1 MDSNAIVID
10 GSAMAERL
18 RNEVAHR
25 VEAFRSATSIDPSL
39 AVVMVGDDAASQV
52 YVRNKMKQT
61 AVVGIRSVEKRLP
74 RQASESEVLEIIQE
88 LNEDSSI
95 HGILV
100 QLPLPEHIDPSVVVD
115 AIDPNKDVDG
125 LHRNNV
131 AALVLG
137 EEGLVPCTPTG
148 CLLMLRQYAENLSG
162 MRAVILGRSR
172 LVGKPLAEL
181 LLRENCTVTMAHSK
195 TAELPTLCRSAD
207 ILVAAI
213 GRPNFVQGEWIKPGA
228 IVIDVG
234 MNRIKDNDGKRRLV
248 GDVDYQA
255 ALSVAQAVSPVPGGV
270 GPMTVVCLLRNTIQA
285 AERQLGQA

>member
-1 MDSNAIVID
+1 MDSKAIVID

-18 RNEVAHR
+18 RNEVPHR
-25 VEAFRSATSIDPSL
+25 GEASRAATSIDPSL

-181 LLRENCTVTMAHSK
+181 LLRENCTVTMTHSK

-213 GRPNFVQGEWIKPGA
+213 GRPHFVQGDWIKPGA

>member
-285 AERQLGQA
+285 AERQLGQS

>member
-18 RNEVAHR
+18 RDEVAYR
-25 VEAFRSATSIDPSL
+25 VEAFRSATSINPSL

-255 ALSVAQAVSPVPGGV
+255 ALSVAHAVTPVPGGV

-285 AERQLGQA
+285 AEGQLGQA

>member
-1 MDSNAIVID
+1 MDSKAIVID

-25 VEAFRSATSIDPSL
+25 GEAFRSATSIDPSL

>member
-18 RNEVAHR
+18 RNEVAYR
-25 VEAFRSATSIDPSL
+25 VEAFRSATSINPSL

-61 AVVGIRSVEKRLP
+61 AVVGIRSVEKCLP
-74 RQASESEVLEIIQE
+74 RQASENEVLEIIRE

-213 GRPNFVQGEWIKPGA
+213 GRPHFVQGDWIKPGA

-285 AERQLGQA
+285 AERQLGQS

>member
-1 MDSNAIVID
+1 MDSKAIVID

-285 AERQLGQA
+285 AESQLGQA

>member
-213 GRPNFVQGEWIKPGA
+213 GRPHFVQGDWIKPGA

>member
-1 MDSNAIVID
+1 MDSKAIVID

-181 LLRENCTVTMAHSK
+181 LLRENCTVTMTHSK

-234 MNRIKDNDGKRRLV
+234 MNRIMDNDGKRRLV

-255 ALSVAQAVSPVPGGV
+255 ALSVAHAVTPVPGGV

>member
-1 MDSNAIVID
+1 MDSKAIVID

-213 GRPNFVQGEWIKPGA
+213 GRPHFVQGDWIKPGA

-285 AERQLGQA
+285 AEGQLGQA

>member
-18 RNEVAHR
+18 RDEVAYR
-25 VEAFRSATSIDPSL
+25 VEAFRSATSINPSL

-61 AVVGIRSVEKRLP
+61 AVVGIRSVEKCLP
-74 RQASESEVLEIIQE
+74 RQASENEVLEIIRE

-181 LLRENCTVTMAHSK
+181 LLRENCT
-195 TAELPTLCRSAD
+195 
-207 ILVAAI
+207 
-213 GRPNFVQGEWIKPGA
+213 
-228 IVIDVG
+228 
-234 MNRIKDNDGKRRLV
+234 
-248 GDVDYQA
+248 
-255 ALSVAQAVSPVPGGV
+255 
-270 GPMTVVCLLRNTIQA
+270 CLLYTSPSPRD
-285 AERQLGQA
+285 

>member
-1 MDSNAIVID
+1 MDSKAIVID

-61 AVVGIRSVEKRLP
+61 AVVGIRSVEKCLP
-74 RQASESEVLEIIQE
+74 RQASENEVLEIIRE

>member
-1 MDSNAIVID
+1 MDSKAIVID

-255 ALSVAQAVSPVPGGV
+255 ALSVAHAVTPVPGGV

-285 AERQLGQA
+285 AEGQLGQA

>member
-10 GSAMAERL
+10 GSAMAKRL
-18 RNEVAHR
+18 RNEVAYR

-61 AVVGIRSVEKRLP
+61 AVVGIRSVEKCLP
-74 RQASESEVLEIIQE
+74 RQASENEVLEIIRE

-213 GRPNFVQGEWIKPGA
+213 GRPHFVQGDWIKPGA

-285 AERQLGQA
+285 AERQLGQS

>member
-255 ALSVAQAVSPVPGGV
+255 ALSVAQAVTPVPGGV

>member
-18 RNEVAHR
+18 RDEVAYR
-25 VEAFRSATSIDPSL
+25 VEAFRSATSINPSL

-61 AVVGIRSVEKRLP
+61 AVVGIRSVEKRLR
-74 RQASESEVLEIIQE
+74 RQASENEVLEIIRE

-213 GRPNFVQGEWIKPGA
+213 GRPHFVQGDWIKPGA

-285 AERQLGQA
+285 AERQLGQS

>member
-18 RNEVAHR
+18 RNEVAYR

-61 AVVGIRSVEKRLP
+61 AVVGIRSVEKCLP
-74 RQASESEVLEIIQE
+74 RQASENEVLEIIRE

-213 GRPNFVQGEWIKPGA
+213 GRPHFVQGDWIKPGA

>member
-1 MDSNAIVID
+1 MDSKAIVID

-18 RNEVAHR
+18 RDEVAYR
-25 VEAFRSATSIDPSL
+25 VEAFRSATSINPSL

-255 ALSVAQAVSPVPGGV
+255 ALSVAHAVTPVPGGV

-285 AERQLGQA
+285 AEGQLGQA

>member
-1 MDSNAIVID
+1 MDSKAIVID

-18 RNEVAHR
+18 RNEVAYR

-285 AERQLGQA
+285 AEGQLGQA

>member
-1 MDSNAIVID
+1 MDSKAIVID

-195 TAELPTLCRSAD
+195 TVELPTLCRSAD

-213 GRPNFVQGEWIKPGA
+213 GRPHFVQGDWIKPGA

>member
-10 GSAMAERL
+10 GSALAERL
-18 RNEVAHR
+18 RNAVAHR

-88 LNEDSSI
+88 LNEDSRI

-181 LLRENCTVTMAHSK
+181 LLRENCTVTMTHSK

-285 AERQLGQA
+285 AEGQLGQA

>member
-1 MDSNAIVID
+1 MYSKAIVID
-10 GSAMAERL
+10 VSAMAERL

-181 LLRENCTVTMAHSK
+181 LLRENCTVTMTHSK

>member
-18 RNEVAHR
+18 RNEVAYR
-25 VEAFRSATSIDPSL
+25 VEAFRSVTSIDPSL

-61 AVVGIRSVEKRLP
+61 VVVGIRSVEKRLP
-74 RQASESEVLEIIQE
+74 TQASESEVLEIIQE

-148 CLLMLRQYAENLSG
+148 CLLMLRQYAETLSG

-213 GRPNFVQGEWIKPGA
+213 GRPHFVQGDWIKPGA

-285 AERQLGQA
+285 AERQLGQS

>member
-18 RNEVAHR
+18 RNEVAYR
-25 VEAFRSATSIDPSL
+25 VEAFRSATSIEPSL
-39 AVVMVGDDAASQV
+39 AVVIVGDDAASQV

-61 AVVGIRSVEKRLP
+61 AVVGIRSVEKCLP
-74 RQASESEVLEIIQE
+74 RQASENEVLEIIHE
-88 LNEDSSI
+88 LNEDSRI
-95 HGILV
+95 QGILV
-100 QLPLPEHIDPSVVVD
+100 QLPLPDHIDPSVVVD

-148 CLLMLRQYAENLSG
+148 CLLMLRQYAETLSG

-213 GRPNFVQGEWIKPGA
+213 GRPHFVQGDWIKPGA

-285 AERQLGQA
+285 AERQLGQS

>member
-18 RNEVAHR
+18 RDEVAYR

>member
-18 RNEVAHR
+18 RNEVAYR

-100 QLPLPEHIDPSVVVD
+100 QLPLPEHIDPSVVSD

-285 AERQLGQA
+285 AEGQLGQA

>member
-1 MDSNAIVID
+1 
-10 GSAMAERL
+10 
-18 RNEVAHR
+18 
-25 VEAFRSATSIDPSL
+25 
-39 AVVMVGDDAASQV
+39 
-52 YVRNKMKQT
+52 
-61 AVVGIRSVEKRLP
+61 
-74 RQASESEVLEIIQE
+74 
-88 LNEDSSI
+88 
-95 HGILV
+95 
-100 QLPLPEHIDPSVVVD
+100 
-115 AIDPNKDVDG
+115 
-125 LHRNNV
+125 
-131 AALVLG
+131 
-137 EEGLVPCTPTG
+137 
-148 CLLMLRQYAENLSG
+148 MLRQYAENLSG

-181 LLRENCTVTMAHSK
+181 LLRENCTVTMTHSK

>member
-1 MDSNAIVID
+1 MDSKAIVID

-181 LLRENCTVTMAHSK
+181 LLRENCTVTMTHSK

-255 ALSVAQAVSPVPGGV
+255 ALSVAHAVTPVPGGV

>member
-61 AVVGIRSVEKRLP
+61 AVVGIRSVEKCLP
-74 RQASESEVLEIIQE
+74 RQASENEVLEIIRE
-88 LNEDSSI
+88 LNEDPSI

>member
-1 MDSNAIVID
+1 MDSKAIVID

-61 AVVGIRSVEKRLP
+61 AIVGIRSVEKRLP

-285 AERQLGQA
+285 AEGQLGQA

>member
-1 MDSNAIVID
+1 MDSKAIVID

-61 AVVGIRSVEKRLP
+61 AVVGIRSVEKCLP
-74 RQASESEVLEIIQE
+74 RQASENEVLEIIRE
-88 LNEDSSI
+88 LNEDSGI

>member
-1 MDSNAIVID
+1 MTKILD
-10 GSAMAERL
+10 GKVFAKNLREELTQTVSALQKEYG
-18 RNEVAHR
+18 EV
-25 VEAFRSATSIDPSL
+25 PGL
-39 AVVMVGDDAASQV
+39 AVVLVGNNPASEV
-52 YVRNKMKQT
+52 YVRNKGIQT
-61 AVVGIRSVEKRLP
+61 KECGMRSFEHKLP
-74 RQASESEVLEIIQE
+74 STIQQE
-88 LNEDSSI
+88 DLLKVIYQLNEDPEVD
-95 HGILV
+95 GILV

-181 LLRENCTVTMAHSK
+181 LLRENCTVTMTHSK

>member
-18 RNEVAHR
+18 RDEVAYR
-25 VEAFRSATSIDPSL
+25 VEAFRSATSINPSL

-61 AVVGIRSVEKRLP
+61 AVVGIRSVEKCLP
-74 RQASESEVLEIIQE
+74 RQASENEVLEIIRE

-181 LLRENCTVTMAHSK
+181 LLRENCTVTIAHSK

-213 GRPNFVQGEWIKPGA
+213 GRPHFVQGDWIKPGA

-270 GPMTVVCLLRNTIQA
+270 GPMTVVCSLRNTIQA
-285 AERQLGQA
+285 AERQLGQS

>member
-1 MDSNAIVID
+1 MDSKAIVID

-181 LLRENCTVTMAHSK
+181 LLRENCTVTMTHSK

-285 AERQLGQA
+285 AEGQLGQA

>member
-1 MDSNAIVID
+1 MDSKAIVID

-207 ILVAAI
+207 ILVAAV
-213 GRPNFVQGEWIKPGA
+213 GRPHFLQGDWIKPGA

-285 AERQLGQA
+285 AEGQLGQA

>member
-1 MDSNAIVID
+1 MDSKAIVID

-61 AVVGIRSVEKRLP
+61 AVVGIRSVEKCLP
-74 RQASESEVLEIIQE
+74 RQASENEVLEIIRE

-213 GRPNFVQGEWIKPGA
+213 GRPHFVQGDWIKPGA

>member
-1 MDSNAIVID
+1 MDSKAIVID

-137 EEGLVPCTPTG
+137 EEGVVPCTPTG

>member
-1 MDSNAIVID
+1 MDSKAIVID